1 MIMIPRLFILLV
13 LFFTGCENVDESEK
27 EKNTIPKDP
36 SISGS
41 TIEEK
46 LRFQSNDRSREEI
59 IKDFPKPV
67 NTYPLIDRSEIE
79 VRNGG
84 IIHRKEIC
92 LLYTSDAADD

>member
-1 MIMIPRLFILLV
+1 MIINPRLLILLV

-27 EKNTIPKDP
+27 EKNTILTDP

-59 IKDFPKPV
+59 IKDFPK
-67 NTYPLIDRSEIE
+67 R
-79 VRNGG
+79 
-84 IIHRKEIC
+84 
-92 LLYTSDAADD
+92 